1 MRYYDTTTG
10 TLRIKRRYVWSFW
23 AGAIFFALGIAI
35 GALLIR

>member
-10 TLRIKRRYVWSFW
+10 TLRIKRRYLWSFW
-23 AGAIFFALGIAI
+23 MGVIFFIIGVAI